1 MVGASGAA
9 AGPSL
14 LETMI
19 EVASGPGR
27 RAALPR
33 PVGTPRRAYVSR
45 CGPTA
50 PACAVPIGPPY
61 LVQAPALIS
70 ASSCRRSFLARGLL
84 ASHFLLRSFIGSSSS
99 PASQQVKTASAG
111 QNSLV
116 NIHHVSCNLVTQ
128 FTVAVGTAI
137 ARRPPHGSRRA
148 ELPHRAPD
156 RRAPCRADHRRAC
169 GTRLRPFLAICPH
182 HEDGLRAGLGS
193 GLKDLPSTK
202 PVSGASPAFATPGA
216 RRARR
221 TCCSQG
227 SGQQF

>member
-99 PASQQVKTASAG
+99 PASQQVKTASAS

-116 NIHHVSCNLVTQ
+116 NIHHVSCNLVNPIHCR
-128 FTVAVGTAI
+128 G
-137 ARRPPHGSRRA
+137 RDGDRPPPTARIPASGTTAPGSGSKSALQGR
-148 ELPHRAPD
+148 PP
-156 RRAPCRADHRRAC
+156 P
-169 GTRLRPFLAICPH
+169 RLRRQTAAI
-182 HEDGLRAGLGS
+182 
-193 GLKDLPSTK
+193 
-202 PVSGASPAFATPGA
+202 PGNLSA
-216 RRARR
+216 P
-221 TCCSQG
+221 
-227 SGQQF
+227 